1 LIVTDALLRTG
12 LAAAV
17 LFVVVLLVEGALRP
31 GYDPIYH
38 TGSEL
43 ELGAR
48 GWIQRTNFIIMGA
61 GMFAFAAGV
70 QRSLDSTSGPLLLA
84 VFGFGLII
92 AGVFPPDP
100 VRGYPPGSPI
110 DREADLTRGAKIHDV
125 LGPVM
130 FLALLGA
137 GVALA
142 GQLRGGWRLY
152 TMLTAG
158 IGFVLTVWTAV
169 AYQKD
174 AANTGLVQRGLIIV
188 YWSWIAALA
197 IHLVADGS

>member
-1 LIVTDALLRTG
+1 LVTDALLLTG

-17 LFVVVLLVEGALRP
+17 LFVVVLVVEGALRP

-48 GWIQRTNFIIMGA
+48 GWIQRTNFIIMSA

-84 VFGFGLII
+84 VSGSGLII

-100 VRGYPPGSPI
+100 VRGYPPGAPI
-110 DREADLTRGAKIHDV
+110 DREADLSRGAKIHDV
-125 LGPVM
+125 SGPVM

-137 GVALA
+137 SVALA
-142 GQLRGGWRLY
+142 DQLRGGWRLY

-158 IGFVLTVWTAV
+158 IGFVLTVWTAA

-174 AANTGLVQRGLIIV
+174 AENTGLVQRGLIIV
-188 YWSWIAALA
+188 YWSWIVALA

>member
-1 LIVTDALLRTG
+1 LVTDALLLTG

-17 LFVVVLLVEGALRP
+17 LFVMVLVIEGALRP

-48 GWIQRTNFIIMGA
+48 GWIQRTNFIIMSA

-84 VFGFGLII
+84 VFGSGLII

-100 VRGYPPGSPI
+100 VRGYPPGAPI
-110 DREADLTRGAKIHDV
+110 DREAALSRGAKIHDV
-125 LGPVM
+125 SGPIM
-130 FLALLGA
+130 FLALLA
-137 GVALA
+137 ASVALA
-142 GQLRGGWRLY
+142 NQLGGGWRLY

-188 YWSWIAALA
+188 YWSWIVALA
-197 IHLVADGS
+197 IHLLADGS